1 MELDSLK
8 YVWRTLES
16 VPSPQKSP
24 EEIHALLQRRSGG
37 IVTRMQRNLIAELIL
52 ILTTYTPAILFY
64 FLDFEGKL
72 SGIAWL
78 FILLLATLAVY
89 FYRKNQLLKAM
100 QCAGCSLHSNL
111 QQQINTLKKYIRFYV
126 WSGTI
131 MIPVMIILS
140 WLIIRWKFPPA
151 PGAALFYRLSGTPWW
166 QHPLT
171 WTALLIPVTIGM
183 YFANSWYVHRLYGRH
198 IRKLQELLREM
209 EEE

>member
-16 VPSPQKSP
+16 KPAPDKSP
-24 EEIHALLQRRSGG
+24 EEIRALLQRRSGG
-37 IVTRMQRNLIAELIL
+37 IVTKMRRNMVGELIL

-64 FLDFEGKL
+64 FMGFDGKL

-78 FILLLATLAVY
+78 FIILLTILAIY
-89 FYRKNQLLKAM
+89 FYRKNQILKAM
-100 QCAGCSLHSNL
+100 QCIGCSLRSNL

-131 MIPVMIILS
+131 MIPIMTILS
-140 WLIIRWKFPPA
+140 WLIIRWNFRPA
-151 PGAALFYRLSGTPWW
+151 PGAALFYQISGAPWW

-171 WTALLIPVTIGM
+171 WIAFLVPVTVGM
-183 YFANSWYVHRLYGRH
+183 YFVNGWYVHRLYGQH
-198 IRKLQELLREM
+198 IRKLQDLLREM